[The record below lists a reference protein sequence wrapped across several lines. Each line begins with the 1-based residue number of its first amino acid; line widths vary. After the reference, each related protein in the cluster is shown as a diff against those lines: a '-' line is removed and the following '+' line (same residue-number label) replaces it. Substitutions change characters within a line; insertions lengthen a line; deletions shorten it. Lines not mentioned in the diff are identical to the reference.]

1 MVTHGNSWHNKYQN
15 AKKAFC
21 RCKTYVDCRTLARTI
36 GGSALPFWVSCFAS
50 VEVSLSAQE
59 ILQYIHRDFASV
71 LRVVQS
77 EPPHLHEPPQRG
89 IFKTGWDILPS
100 YKCILCFALIFNYNL
115 CVFFTRE
122 NSWYET
128 EKRRVPLKLNVIIL
142 VNFCLEQYVYIK
154 VRIYIYSGEIYIWN
168 EISKDLKRG
177 LSLLNVKNDEK
188 TF

>member
-1 MVTHGNSWHNKYQN
+1 MSHH
-15 AKKAFC
+15 
-21 RCKTYVDCRTLARTI
+21 
-36 GGSALPFWVSCFAS
+36 S
-50 VEVSLSAQE
+50 VAN
-59 ILQYIHRDFASV
+59 
-71 LRVVQS
+71 
-77 EPPHLHEPPQRG
+77 

-168 EISKDLKRG
+168 EISKDLKRF